1 MKKELIL
8 LGLLFIILIIY
19 FVNRKKQETFIY
31 ENKAIIPINLYPEL
45 EILENLDTRCA
56 ISSHSDFKIKN
67 IQDKFYLYKLIQNSN
82 DEALKKLIPD
92 FECSNS
98 YDVINSF
105 ILKFYFNI
113 YFQLKIYV

>member
-45 EILENLDTRCA
+45 EILEKNKEII
-56 ISSHSDFKIKN
+56 ISELNNIINEKVWIKYDFLHKEKVISKNYNKTEIIIKVS
-67 IQDKFYLYKLIQNSN
+67 LL
-82 DEALKKLIPD
+82 
-92 FECSNS
+92 
-98 YDVINSF
+98 
-105 ILKFYFNI
+105 
-113 YFQLKIYV
+113 